1 MGRTFKQ
8 PLFFIIYLAVVGV
21 ILLVLSEASVRI
33 MKLAPP
39 LTNRYGHMVPDPYLP
54 FMPRPNSVI
63 SGRSRYDEFDY
74 HVEINSV
81 GLRDFERPY
90 KKPEGIYRILG
101 LGDSTTY
108 GGAASLED
116 SYLRRVE
123 RMLNERAGDHPGI
136 EVIKAGIPR
145 YYPEPERMLLEHYG
159 IRYEPDVITVGFGSS
174 DVVDTLQ
181 GLSAITIQETENS
194 ESGEVPEIGRVGLL
208 LYRHSQLARF
218 VLDRYIKYKI
228 TRPTNWDEIY
238 KPDGMYEKQW
248 QEIEAEFSK
257 ISEIANTIGA
267 RLVILYIP
275 DFTLFERGEERHY
288 PAQRL
293 RAWTARNDVIF
304 ADVTPALLTANETT
318 TSPLY
323 WARDRHH
330 TPAGYKVIAD
340 TLYKALIANDLV
352 P

>member
-1 MGRTFKQ
+1 MV
-8 PLFFIIYLAVVGV
+8 LL
-21 ILLVLSEASVRI
+21 ILLEASVRVLE
-33 MKLAPP
+33 LAPP
-39 LTNRYGHMVPDPYLP
+39 LTNRYGNMVPDPYLP
-54 FMPRPNSVI
+54 FMPRPNSKI
-63 SGRSRYDEFDY
+63 SGRSKYDEFDY

-90 KKPEGIYRILG
+90 EKPAGVYRILG

-108 GGAASLED
+108 GGAAFFED
-116 SYLRRVE
+116 SYLRLVE
-123 RMLNERAGDHPGI
+123 RMLNERVGDHPGI

-145 YYPEPERMLLEHYG
+145 YYPEPERILLEHYG
-159 IRYEPDVITVGFGSS
+159 VLYEPDLITVGFGSS

-181 GLSAITIQETENS
+181 GLSAITIHEAGNS
-194 ESGEVPEIGRVGLL
+194 ESGEVPEIGRIGML
-208 LYRHSQLARF
+208 LYKHSHLTRMA
-218 VLDRYIKYKI
+218 LNRYIKYTI

-238 KPDGMYEKQW
+238 KSEGMYEKQW
-248 QEIEAEFSK
+248 LEIEAEFSK
-257 ISEIANTIGA
+257 ITKIANTIGA

-275 DFTLFERGEERHY
+275 DFTLFKRGKERHY

-293 RAWTARNDVIF
+293 RTWAAQNDVTF
-304 ADVTPALLTANETT
+304 VDVTPAMLAANETT
-318 TSPLY
+318 TTPLY

-340 TLYKALIANDLV
+340 TLYNALIANDLV